1 MKDLFDQVASNALY
15 VVSFVAIIAGL
26 FVCSIIAEKLIK
38 KKNGITD
45 RTSAAR
51 RAASVGLLS
60 ALSAILMLFEIPM
73 PFAPTFYKLDMS
85 ELPILI
91 GAYAFGPAA
100 GVLIEFIKIVLKLFM
115 KGTSTAF
122 VGELANFCVGVSFI
136 LPASVI
142 YYVRK
147 TRKTAAISCIVGT
160 ICITI
165 FGTVF
170 NAVYLLPAFAKL
182 YGIPLEVIFAM
193 GSEVNPFA
201 GSDIY
206 SFVFACV
213 APLNLIKGSLNSV
226 LTLLVYK
233 KLSPILKGAGIQA
246 DLVKETAK
254 Q

>member
-1 MKDLFDQVASNALY
+1 MKDLFNQVASNALY
-15 VVSFVAIIAGL
+15 VVSFILIIAGL
-26 FVCSIIAEKLIK
+26 FVFAVVAEKVIQK
-38 KKNGITD
+38 KHGITD

-51 RAASVGLLS
+51 KAASVGLLS

-100 GVLIEFIKIVLKLFM
+100 GILIEFLKIVLKLFI

-122 VGELANFCVGVSFI
+122 VGELANFSVGASFI
-136 LPASVI
+136 LPASII
-142 YYVRK
+142 YYARK
-147 TRKTAAISCIVGT
+147 TRKTAAVSCLVGT
-160 ICITI
+160 VCITI

-182 YGIPLEVIFAM
+182 YGIPLEVIFTM
-193 GSEVNPFA
+193 GSDVNPFA
-201 GSDIY
+201 GDNIY

-213 APLNLIKGSLNSV
+213 APLNLIKGSLNSL

-233 KLSPILKGAGIQA
+233 KISPVLKGAGIEA
-246 DLVKETAK
+246 DLVRQTAK

>member
-1 MKDLFDQVASNALY
+1 MKDLFNQVASNALY
-15 VVSFVAIIAGL
+15 VVSFVLIIAGL
-26 FVCSIIAEKLIK
+26 FVFAVIAEKVIQ
-38 KKNGITD
+38 KKNGMTD
-45 RTSAAR
+45 KTSAAR
-51 RAASVGLLS
+51 RAACIGLLS

-85 ELPILI
+85 ELPVLI

-100 GVLIEFIKIVLKLFM
+100 GIMIEFIKIVLKLFM

-122 VGELANFCVGVSFI
+122 VGEVANFCVGASFI
-136 LPASVI
+136 LPASII
-142 YYVRK
+142 YYTKK
-147 TRKTAAISCIVGT
+147 TRKTATLSCLVGT

-182 YGIPLEVIFAM
+182 YGIPLEIIFAM

-201 GSDIY
+201 GNNIY

-213 APLNLIKGSLNSV
+213 APLNLIKGSLNSL

-233 KLSPILKGAGIQA
+233 KISPVLKGAGIHA
-246 DLVKETAK
+246 ELVKETAK